1 MGKRLRRRGASAT
14 FRVSDELRSRVVLL
28 AGGVGGAKLADGLR
42 RALPA
47 GDLAV
52 IANPGDDFELHGLTI
67 CPDHDTLLYTMAG
80 LGDRERGW
88 GLAGETWNALAQ
100 FGALGAPDWFRLGDR
115 DLALHVH
122 RTALLRGGAR
132 LTEANRAIQRA
143 LGLAEAPILP
153 ATDQQLRTTL
163 RTADGWMEF
172 QPWFV
177 GAQARPEVLEV
188 SFAGAA
194 DTRPTAE
201 VLAALHS
208 AERII
213 IAPSNPLVSIAPILA
228 IPGMRAAIDV
238 ARERGVP
245 VIGVSPIVGG
255 RALKGP
261 ADRMLATAGLPVSPL
276 GVARAL
282 PDLFDTLV
290 VQRED
295 LTPELAAGLVPLV
308 RRVLGEETIMDA
320 PAGTPAAGSEDGR
333 LRLARALLEA

>member
-1 MGKRLRRRGASAT
+1 M
-14 FRVSDELRSRVVLL
+14 LL

-42 RALPA
+42 RALPV

-100 FGALGAPDWFRLGDR
+100 FGDLGAPEWFRLGDR

-122 RTALLRGGAR
+122 RTALLRSGAR
-132 LTEANRAIQRA
+132 LTDANRSIQRA

-153 ATDQQLRTTL
+153 ATDQQLRTNV

-177 GAQARPEVLEV
+177 GAQGRPEVLEV
-188 SFAGAA
+188 RFAGAA
-194 DTRPTAE
+194 DARPTAE
-201 VLAALHS
+201 VLAALRN

-213 IAPSNPLVSIAPILA
+213 VAPSNPLVSIAPILA
-228 IPGMRAAIDV
+228 IPGMRAAIDA

-261 ADRMLATAGLPVSPL
+261 ADRMLAAAGLPVSPL

-282 PDLFDTLV
+282 PELFDTLV
-290 VQRED
+290 VQRQD
-295 LTPELAAGLVPLV
+295 LTPDLAATLVPLV
-308 RRVLGEETIMDA
+308 RRVLGEETVMDD
-320 PAGTPAAGSEDGR
+320 PADGGAAGAEDGR
-333 LRLARALLEA
+333 LRLARALLAA